1 MLPALPFPSSLSPS
15 PCDQGAKPWR
25 TTPARRHSR
34 CSAPPTS
41 ARIAHLYRGEVY
53 RSTVWRTRLD
63 ATTNWAVVA
72 TGIALS
78 VTFSSASASP
88 LPLALVGLL
97 VAVFLSIEARRYR
110 FFDFWRMRAHV
121 LELQFFGPILRGQG
135 IRTDNG
141 WNEILYND
149 YIHPSLHISL
159 IEAIGRRL
167 RRNYGWIFTI
177 QVVAYTGK
185 LLIHP
190 EPITH
195 ISELW
200 QRAAI
205 GPIPGQLVLLAG
217 STLPWQLDVDRV
229 HDPTQPAGRRSATA
243 PAATQDRMLQLAG
256 HPVRR
261 AEACRR
267 LAGCAMR
274 RGPPRMPRQKGIEEE
289 RGRALPAG
297 AWPRQP
303 SSRSS
308 MRRTAVSSM
317 PK

>member
-1 MLPALPFPSSLSPS
+1 MVESEP
-15 PCDQGAKPWR
+15 
-25 TTPARRHSR
+25 
-34 CSAPPTS
+34 PPTQPVFS
-41 ARIAHLYRGEVY
+41 AADIGALAHLYRGEVY

-97 VAVFLSIEARRYR
+97 VAVFLTIEARRYR

-135 IRTDNG
+135 VRTDNG
-141 WNEILYND
+141 WNEILYQD

-159 IEAIGRRL
+159 LEAIGRRL

-177 QVVAYTGK
+177 QVVAYVGK

-190 EPITH
+190 VPIEH
-195 ISELW
+195 ISEVW
-200 QRAAI
+200 QRAAV

-217 STLPWQLDVDRV
+217 LTFHASWAFIAYTTLRSRRGGDR
-229 HDPTQPAGRRSATA
+229 PRPKR
-243 PAATQDRMLQLAG
+243 PTQDRMLSLASG
-256 HPVRR
+256 
-261 AEACRR
+261 
-267 LAGCAMR
+267 
-274 RGPPRMPRQKGIEEE
+274 RG
-289 RGRALPAG
+289 
-297 AWPRQP
+297 
-303 SSRSS
+303 
-308 MRRTAVSSM
+308 
-317 PK
+317 